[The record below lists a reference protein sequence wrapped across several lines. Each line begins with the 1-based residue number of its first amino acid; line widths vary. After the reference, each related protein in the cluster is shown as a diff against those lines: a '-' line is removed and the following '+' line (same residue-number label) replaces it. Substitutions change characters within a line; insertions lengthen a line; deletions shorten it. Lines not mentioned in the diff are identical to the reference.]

1 MKAIIALFFALPFL
15 AACNTIA
22 GVGEDVE
29 AAGKVVKETA
39 EDVKDE
45 FND

>member
-1 MKAIIALFFALPFL
+1 MKAIFALIFTLPIL

-39 EDVKDE
+39 QDVKEDLS
-45 FND
+45 D

>member
-1 MKAIIALFFALPFL
+1 MKALFALLFAVPLL

-39 EDVKDE
+39 EDVKD
-45 FND
+45 DLSD

>member
-1 MKAIIALFFALPFL
+1 MKALFGFFFAVPLL

-39 EDVKDE
+39 EDVKD
-45 FND
+45 DLSD

>member
-1 MKAIIALFFALPFL
+1 MKALFALLFALPIL
-15 AACNTIA
+15 AGCNTIA
-22 GVGEDVE
+22 GVGKDVE

-39 EDVKDE
+39 EDVQDE

>member
-1 MKAIIALFFALPFL
+1 MKALFALLFAVPML

-39 EDVKDE
+39 EDVKEDIT
-45 FND
+45 D

>member
-1 MKAIIALFFALPFL
+1 MKTILALLFALPVL

-22 GVGEDVE
+22 GVGKDVE

-39 EDVKDE
+39 EDVQEDLR
-45 FND
+45 D

>member
-1 MKAIIALFFALPFL
+1 MKAIFALLFALPLL

-39 EDVKDE
+39 EDVQEDLR
-45 FND
+45 D